1 MARKKEN
8 LDINAF
14 LQEKKE
20 NVTTESTDSD
30 NFLKSKPSSLVEVVQ
45 LEEKVVEVESVTAF
59 EDYEENELSEDYIVN
74 QIIRLADHKNESPQQ
89 TMGRISLRLNS
100 SIAEKIT
107 PYFKPNGLNMYSNIF
122 EMWSSYWRTMA
133 GISEK

>member
-20 NVTTESTDSD
+20 NVSSEQTNSD

-74 QIIRLADHKNESPQQ
+74 QIIRLADYKNESPQQ
-89 TMGRISLRLNS
+89 TMGRISLRLS
-100 SIAEKIT
+100 SCIAQKIT
-107 PYFKPNGLNMYSNIF
+107 PYFKPNGLNMYSSIF
-122 EMWSSYWRTMA
+122 EIWSSYWRAMA